1 MARILY
7 HFHAL
12 LGTATGTCTGS
23 AHDPRCS
30 FGPLTTANEV
40 QCRKPANTPVGRPCR
55 CEHKV
60 PEPWIGAE
68 LPPELEL
75 WEGPVVRARAKS
87 KRSKVAK
94 K

>member
-1 MARILY
+1 
-7 HFHAL
+7 
-12 LGTATGTCTGS
+12 
-23 AHDPRCS
+23 
-30 FGPLTTANEV
+30 
-40 QCRKPANTPVGRPCR
+40 
-55 CEHKV
+55 V